1 MGTQTAT
8 ANRPTQDLDPKQD
21 LAVEQKIQR
30 LRETYADAP
39 EVGRVALEKI
49 MRELEAAVRSQQKAQ
64 TAGRI
69 GLRQGKVS
77 ELTSIVKL
85 KPGGA
90 KRLRALLD
98 VLGNNFQGADVV
110 GTLHDMRFVFLDND
124 TRLLFATAY
133 DGDWDPYIDDFAT
146 KIPDALDVL
155 FCDAE
160 GYPGMHSP
168 AVRDWIAS
176 NQITADAWYVANPN
190 LTVADTRKLERIGK
204 ATDEFLDK
212 IG

>member
-1 MGTQTAT
+1 MATQIAT
-8 ANRPTQDLDPKQD
+8 ANRPKQD
-21 LAVEQKIQR
+21 STPERQLQK
-30 LRETYADAP
+30 LREIYADAP
-39 EVGRVALEKI
+39 EVGRGALEKI
-49 MRELEAAVRSQQKAQ
+49 MSELEAAGRSRQKAA

-69 GLRQGKVS
+69 GLRQGKIS
-77 ELTSIVKL
+77 ELTTIVKL

-98 VLGNNFQGADVV
+98 VLGNNFQGADMV
-110 GTLHDMRFVFLDND
+110 GTLHDMRFVFLEND
-124 TRLLFATAY
+124 TKLLFATAY

-190 LTVADTRKLERIGK
+190 LTVAETRRLEKVGK
-204 ATDEFLDK
+204 AVDELLDK
-212 IG
+212 LG

>member
-1 MGTQTAT
+1 MATQTQTAMT
-8 ANRPTQDLDPKQD
+8 PKQGP
-21 LAVEQKIQR
+21 APEQLQR
-30 LRETYADAP
+30 LREIYADAP

-49 MRELEAAVRSQQKAQ
+49 MGELEAAVRSQQKAQ

-69 GLRQGKVS
+69 GLRQGKIS

-85 KPGGA
+85 KPGGG
-90 KRLRALLD
+90 KRLRALLE
-98 VLGNNFQGADVV
+98 VLGGNFQGADKV

-124 TRLLFATAY
+124 TKLLFATAY

-160 GYPGMHSP
+160 GYPGMANP
-168 AVRDWIAS
+168 AVRDWIAN
-176 NQITADAWYVANPN
+176 NQITADAWYVASPN
-190 LTVADTRKLERIGK
+190 LTVAETKRLEKVGAAVK
-204 ATDEFLDK
+204 EFLDK

>member
-1 MGTQTAT
+1 MATQTVT
-8 ANRPTQDLDPKQD
+8 STGDKQT
-21 LAVEQKIQR
+21 LAVQPKLQK
-30 LRETYADAP
+30 LREIYADAP
-39 EVGRVALEKI
+39 EMGRVALEKI
-49 MRELEAAVRSQQKAQ
+49 MGELEAAVRSQQKAA

-77 ELTSIVKL
+77 ELTSIMKL
-85 KPGGA
+85 TPEGA
-90 KRLRALLD
+90 KRLRTLLD
-98 VLGNNFQGADVV
+98 VLGNNFQGADIV

-133 DGDWDPYIDDFAT
+133 DGDWDPYIDDFST

-155 FCDAE
+155 FCNAE

-176 NQITADAWYVANPN
+176 NQITADAWYVSNPN
-190 LTVADTRKLERIGK
+190 LTVAETRRLERVGN
-204 ATDEFLDK
+204 AVEELLDK